1 MITIDCVNFA
11 FHHARGPIYG
21 YLTAKGLRAL
31 MLPGP
36 ARKRV
41 HWLPSAAG
49 VVLGKKL
56 QDELQRYFAGIS
68 VNFAD
73 IPLDLP
79 QTTPFRRRVWMATR
93 RIPWGETASYG
104 DIAKR
109 VSRVSAS
116 ARAVGGALGTNPI
129 PILIPCHRILPAA
142 GGLGGFSAGIDWK
155 RELLRI
161 EGHAFP

>member
-1 MITIDCVNFA
+1 MDCVNFVS
-11 FHHARGPIYG
+11 HHAKGPIYG
-21 YLTAKGLRAL
+21 HLTAKGLRAL

-41 HWLPSAAG
+41 PWLPSAAD
-49 VVLGKKL
+49 VVLAKTL
-56 QDELQRYFAGIS
+56 QDELERYFAGIPVS
-68 VNFAD
+68 FAD

-109 VSRVSAS
+109 VSGASVS
-116 ARAVGGALGTNPI
+116 ARAVGSALGANPI